1 MNIDPDLE
9 DRIEKLETRERVRQ
23 ARRQM
28 RPPWH
33 IKKRNEALKAEYQQA
48 RELARDSA
56 PTPEEIAEAKASD
69 DEEIVVDLDAL
80 QDPFDLKAGIAPA
93 ARWDGS
99 DPEIEAEAVRRMDEA
114 HRERSDRIERLRDRG
129 TIRNGPPWHRVR
141 RGAGFVDIPPT
152 DYEFEQWRKARGC
165 REWEEPP
172 YALPGESFEHAA
184 KRHLG
189 IQKSS
194 ELLEMQ
200 RATREE
206 MGPSPEEIPNPFK
219 VRDEPRDAR
228 AEQPQPWDSEGE
240 ERSRLVRVA
249 RSVGIKTKKN
259 RSQSTQAR
267 AQKRDE
273 HGRFAS

>member
-1 MNIDPDLE
+1 MIE
-9 DRIEKLETRERVRQ
+9 DDFANRIEALESRERILAHDPERIQ
-23 ARRQM
+23 ERMAKLRA
-28 RPPWH
+28 
-33 IKKRNEALKAEYQQA
+33 KRLKDDYFKFHTP
-48 RELARDSA
+48 D
-56 PTPEEIAEAKASD
+56 PTREEIAEGKAEAEARG
-69 DEEIVVDLDAL
+69 DEPIVVDLDAL
-80 QDPFDLKAGIAPA
+80 QDPFDLRAGIVQAP
-93 ARWDGS
+93 RYGNLNPD
-99 DPEIEAEAVRRMDEA
+99 IEREAVRRMDEA
-114 HRERSDRIERLRDRG
+114 HREGSDRIERLRDRG

-152 DYEFEQWRKARGC
+152 DYEFAQWRKGRGR

-189 IQKSS
+189 LQRSS

-200 RATREE
+200 ERTRA
-206 MGPSPEEIPNPFK
+206 EIRPQEISDPFK
-219 VRDEPRDAR
+219 VRDEPRTAR
-228 AEQPQPWDSEGE
+228 ADQPQTWDSGGE
-240 ERSRLVRVA
+240 EQSRLARFA

-259 RSQSTQAR
+259 RSQSKQAR